1 MNNAKYDLIEGFNRL
16 ESKITE
22 LSQLIAEQPSISAT
36 VFRLPDVMKGEE
48 NNDKQEKLWGDKYRK
63 AE

>member
-48 NNDKQEKLWGDKYRK
+48 NNEIKQIDVEK
-63 AE
+63 